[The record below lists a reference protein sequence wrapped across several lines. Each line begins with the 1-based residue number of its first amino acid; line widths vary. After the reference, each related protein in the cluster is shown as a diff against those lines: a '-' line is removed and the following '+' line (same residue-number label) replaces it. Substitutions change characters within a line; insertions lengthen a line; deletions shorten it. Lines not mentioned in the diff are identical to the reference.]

1 MAVKIIAL
9 DEDET
14 FDDLV
19 IEIAILAKCNHD
31 NVVRYY
37 GSWQKAEELFVS
49 IVKKMLALQG
59 IVLGCFIVNP
69 LTYSD
74 L

>member
-19 IEIAILAKCNHD
+19 IEIAILSKCNSD

-37 GSWQKAEELFVS
+37 GSWQKGDELFVW
-49 IVKKMLALQG
+49 I
-59 IVLGCFIVNP
+59 
-69 LTYSD
+69 
-74 L
+74 